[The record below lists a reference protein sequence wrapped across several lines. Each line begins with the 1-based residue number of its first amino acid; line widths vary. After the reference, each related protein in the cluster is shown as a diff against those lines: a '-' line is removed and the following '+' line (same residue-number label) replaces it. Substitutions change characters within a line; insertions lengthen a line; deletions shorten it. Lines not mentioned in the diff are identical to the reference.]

1 MKNLLVYELLYG
13 STQIP
18 MCLVENNEITLRL
31 PEMEYELYTKR
42 FIDICILDVNSH
54 AASPSMPL
62 VHFLQPGYYIGIC
75 KLSEKA
81 YFILGPAIPFQH
93 SWSDIAPCL
102 NNFLYQDNHKAMG
115 RLLVSLPPVSVTNF
129 LNTLCL
135 AINMFDG
142 LSISPKDIY
151 MRQPMHLRTKTRP
164 SLAEYIADS
173 REGAAFH
180 TPHNFEIQL
189 TDAIQHGNISLC
201 KHLLHKTKI
210 GRGGTLSFNP
220 GRQTRYM
227 FVTAASVAARAA
239 MKGGLDYE
247 AACSMAD
254 IYCQRMDSMSD
265 MSQIIITQYQMIL
278 DFCEQVYRKKN
289 NFYSSLVQ
297 VCCDYIQKHTHDKI
311 YLKDLA
317 EVCHLS
323 ERYLSKKFQQ
333 ETGISI
339 VDYIHKAKIEE
350 AKLLLRHTYYTINEI
365 SNYLGYSN
373 QSYFTTKFKEFCEL
387 SPYEFRQKM
396 ED

>member
-1 MKNLLVYELLYG
+1 MKNLFIYELLYG

-18 MCLVENNEITLRL
+18 MCLVENNEVTLRF

-42 FIDICILDVNSH
+42 FIDICMLDVNSY
-54 AASPSMPL
+54 ATSPSMPL

-81 YFILGPAIPFQH
+81 YFILGPAIPFHH

-115 RLLVSLPPVSVTNF
+115 RLLVSLPLISVTNF

-142 LSISPKDIY
+142 LFIFPKDIY
-151 MRQPMHLRTKTRP
+151 MRQPMHLRAKTRP
-164 SLAEYIADS
+164 SLAEYIANS

-220 GRQTRYM
+220 SRQTRYM

-247 AACSMAD
+247 VACSMAD
-254 IYCQRMDSMSD
+254 IYCQHMDSMSD
-265 MSQIIITQYQMIL
+265 MSQIIIMQDQMIL

-289 NFYSSLVQ
+289 NFHSSLVQ
-297 VCCDYIQKHTHDKI
+297 MCCDYIQKHTHEKI

-323 ERYLSKKFQQ
+323 ERYLSKKFQL

-365 SNYLGYSN
+365 SSYLGYSN
-373 QSYFTTKFKEFCEL
+373 QSYFTTKFKEFCKL
-387 SPYEFRQKM
+387 SPYEFRKKM